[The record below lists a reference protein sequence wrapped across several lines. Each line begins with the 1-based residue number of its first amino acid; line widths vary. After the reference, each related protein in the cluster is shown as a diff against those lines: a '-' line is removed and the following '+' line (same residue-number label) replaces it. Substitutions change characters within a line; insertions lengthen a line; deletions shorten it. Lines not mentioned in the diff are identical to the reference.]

1 MTAEFRPPTLDDLPA
16 LGAFFAELRDRYG
29 AHVPTEGKLRDD
41 LTRTGENVG
50 ANYRIELADGSV
62 TGWASVWSPQAQTDR
77 AFIGVRTLP
86 RNRASYAHL
95 LDWAEKRVL
104 EKSGGAAVNAHV
116 PADDGDGPLAEELS
130 TRGYELVRHF
140 FEMEIDLADEP
151 PEPAWPDGFR
161 PRTFETE
168 DARAVYDADIEAF
181 EDHWDPLDVTFE
193 EWREYFLGSS
203 DFDPELWFLVDDGEQ
218 LAAFSLCS
226 KRDKPTGHVHVLGVR
241 RPWRRRGLA
250 KALLSH
256 SFRELRR
263 SGCEEARLN
272 VDAENLTGAVRL
284 YEDAGMHVL
293 HRTARWSKDLS

>member
-1 MTAEFRPPTLDDLPA
+1 MTAEFRAPTLDDLPA
-16 LGAFFAELRDRYG
+16 LSAFFAELRDRYG
-29 AHVPTEGKLRDD
+29 AHVPGEGWLRDD
-41 LTRTGENVG
+41 LTRTGENVDE
-50 ANYRIELADGSV
+50 NYRIGLEDGSV
-62 TGWASVWSPQAQTDR
+62 TAFASVWSPQAQTDR

-86 RNRASYAHL
+86 RDRASYARV
-95 LDWAEKRVL
+95 LDWAERRVL
-104 EKSGGAAVNAHV
+104 EKSAWRRRQRPCAGGRPRRAAGRGA
-116 PADDGDGPLAEELS
+116 GP
-130 TRGYELVRHF
+130 RGYELVRHF

-151 PEPAWPDGFR
+151 PEPAWPDGFG
-161 PRTFETE
+161 PRTFGTE

-203 DFDPELWFLVDDGEQ
+203 DFDPELWFLVEDGDE

-226 KRDKPTGHVHVLGVR
+226 NRDKPTGHVHVLGVR

-250 KALLSH
+250 KALLLH

-263 SGCEEARLN
+263 RGCEQARLN

-293 HRTARWSKDLS
+293 HRTARWSRDLS

>member
-1 MTAEFRPPTLDDLPA
+1 VTAEFRAPTLDDLPA
-16 LGAFFAELRDRYG
+16 LAAFFAELRDRYG

-41 LTRTGENVG
+41 LTRPGENVG
-50 ANYRIELADGSV
+50 GNYRIELEDGSV

-86 RNRASYAHL
+86 RDRASYAHL

-104 EKSGGAAVNAHV
+104 EKSDGAAVNAHV
-116 PADDGDGPLAEELS
+116 PADDGDEPLAEELG

-140 FEMEIDLADEP
+140 FEMEIDLAEEP
-151 PEPAWPDGFR
+151 PDPAWPDGFG
-161 PRTFETE
+161 PRTFDTE

-203 DFDPELWFLVDDGEQ
+203 DFDPELWFLVEDGDK

-250 KALLSH
+250 KALLLN

-263 SGCEEARLN
+263 RGCGQARLN

-293 HRTARWSKDLS
+293 HRTARWSRDLS

>member
-1 MTAEFRPPTLDDLPA
+1 VTAEFRAPTLDDFPA
-16 LGAFFAELRDRYG
+16 LAAFFAELRDRYG
-29 AHVPTEGKLRDD
+29 AHVPGEGKLRDD

-50 ANYRIELADGSV
+50 ENYRIQLEHATV

-116 PADDGDGPLAEELS
+116 PADDGDEPLAEELG

-161 PRTFETE
+161 PRTFDTE

-203 DFDPELWFLVDDGEQ
+203 DFDPELWFLVEEGDD

-226 KRDKPTGHVHVLGVR
+226 KRDMPTGHVHVLGVR

-250 KALLSH
+250 KALLLH

-263 SGCEEARLN
+263 RGCGQARLN
-272 VDAENLTGAVRL
+272 VDSENLTGAVRL

-293 HRTARWSKDLS
+293 HRTARWSRDLS